1 MSRPAVKERKP
12 RIRSNT
18 KVEYQTRRH
27 SSSKSSDSEPS
38 GSGKYLKSLQ
48 IGSDSTET
56 LGLEPSASSLQYRN
70 CSPSDNGYDA
80 GADTDDACDDGLD
93 ETALMYLKAQ
103 RRPPQTL
110 NSFVLPEPIPSH
122 RFGGFLRLLARS
134 LHQCSMGIAA
144 GFGLSRQQAAWYK
157 NCWQSPGSQPKGIH
171 LMGQFSE
178 PGAISKTPTKPRS
191 TESSTTL

>member
-1 MSRPAVKERKP
+1 MFKPAVRERKP
-12 RIRSNT
+12 RIRSNP
-18 KVEYQTRRH
+18 KVGLQTRRA

-38 GSGKYLKSLQ
+38 GSRKYLRSPQ
-48 IGSDSTET
+48 ISRDSIET
-56 LGLEPSASSLQYRN
+56 LGQEPSAPSFQYRN

-80 GADTDDACDDGLD
+80 GADTDDACDDGLN
-93 ETALMYLKAQ
+93 ESALMYLKAQ
-103 RRPPQTL
+103 RRSPQTL
-110 NSFVLPEPIPSH
+110 NSFVLPKPIPSH

-157 NCWQSPGSQPKGIH
+157 NCWQSPGSQPKSIH

-178 PGAISKTPTKPRS
+178 PSAISKTPTKPRS
-191 TESSTTL
+191 IDSSTTL

>member
-1 MSRPAVKERKP
+1 MSRPAVRERKP
-12 RIRSNT
+12 RIR
-18 KVEYQTRRH
+18 RA

-38 GSGKYLKSLQ
+38 GSRKYLAGVLISR
-48 IGSDSTET
+48 DSSET
-56 LGLEPSASSLQYRN
+56 LGLEPSASSFQYRN

-93 ETALMYLKAQ
+93 EAALMNLKAQ
-103 RRPPQTL
+103 RRTSQTL

-122 RFGGFLRLLARS
+122 RFGGFLRLLGRS

-144 GFGLSRQQAAWYK
+144 GLGLSRQQAAWYK
-157 NCWQSPGSQPKGIH
+157 NCWQSPGSQPRGIH

-178 PGAISKTPTKPRS
+178 PSAPSKIPARPRS
-191 TESSTTL
+191 IESSTTL